1 MFPVDPNEQ
10 HMYQQYAQAYDS
22 GNLDQIDP
30 HEAAGNLQQF
40 MENAPLTLQQQI
52 YEEYFSQMSPQR
64 LQELAPLLAQRLPP
78 QYALTTNDPRQM
90 VQCISQVAQQRPDLL
105 QQVFSQG
112 GMGSSPAAN
121 AAVVELMALVAKQV
135 LSPLTS
141 LALPLVRDVAV
152 PLAQDVAIPL
162 VRDVVSLLR

>member
-1 MFPVDPNEQ
+1 MILADPNEQ
-10 HMYQQYAQAYDS
+10 HTYQRYAHAYDS

-30 HEAAGNLQQF
+30 HDAARNLQQF
-40 MENAPLTLQQQI
+40 MQNAPLTMQQQI
-52 YEEYFSQMSPQR
+52 YEEYFNQLSPQR
-64 LQELAPLLAQRLPP
+64 LQELAPVLAQRLPP
-78 QYALTTNDPRQM
+78 QYALSTNDPRQM